1 MSLSGK
7 QIQHIAAEVAKRLPG
22 TSSGYPFTEHL
33 QLWKIAGKVFLNITE
48 DEPELE
54 IITVKTAPDH
64 GDKLRRDHA
73 SIGLGHYLNKQ
84 HWISVASGETI
95 TRSLVEQLVE
105 DSYDLAKH
113 QAPVK
118 DRTKDDV

>member
-1 MSLSGK
+1 M
-7 QIQHIAAEVAKRLPG
+7 
-22 TSSGYPFTEHL
+22 
-33 QLWKIAGKVFLNITE
+33 WKVAGKVFLIITE

-54 IITVKTAPDH
+54 IITVKTVPDH
-64 GDKLRRDHA
+64 GDKLRRDRA
-73 SIGLGHYLNKQ
+73 SISRGHYLNKQ

-105 DSYDLAKH
+105 DSHDLAKH

-118 DRTKDDV
+118 DRPKDDV